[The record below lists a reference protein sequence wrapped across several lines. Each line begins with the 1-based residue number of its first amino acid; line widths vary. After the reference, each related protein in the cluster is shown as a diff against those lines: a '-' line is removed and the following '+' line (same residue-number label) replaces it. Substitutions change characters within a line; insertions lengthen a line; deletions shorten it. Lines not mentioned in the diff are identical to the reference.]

1 MTQVIISQNG
11 QGGVAITSPSKEFSA
26 QEILDKGGLGNLA
39 RIVDTS
45 DLPEHIEFTDA
56 WEIDAKEV
64 TVNFTKAQE
73 ITKNRLRSERA
84 PLLAAQDV
92 LFMKA
97 LETGADTTAIVAEK
111 NRLRNITQVVDSTTT
126 LEELLTL
133 TCGQ

>member
-1 MTQVIISQNG
+1 MSQVIISQNG
-11 QGGVAITSPSKEFSA
+11 QGGVAITSPSREFTI
-26 QEILDKGGLGNLA
+26 QEVLDKGGLGNFA

-56 WEIDAKEV
+56 WEINAKTI
-64 TVNFTKAQE
+64 TVNMDKARE
-73 ITKNRLRSERA
+73 ITKVRLRNERA

-97 LETGADTTAIVAEK
+97 QETGADTTAIVAEK